1 MRKAVMVMMLGAL
14 VLSSLAHADVFMKKN
29 RHTDPMKMMGMTTPA
44 KDETVT
50 TWVAEGKMSTDSPE
64 SIVIVRIDKDVMY
77 NVMKKEKKYMEIPLS
92 KMVDTMADPKM
103 AEAMKG
109 LAGQMKIT
117 VTETSETKTI
127 NSWKCRKYIQVMEVP
142 MMGPMSS
149 EIWASPDIKIDYEMY
164 FKAAAAAYS
173 RMPGMSGALADMV
186 KEMKKIKGM
195 PVLTTTTMKMMGSE
209 MKSSEELVEV
219 KEDKAPAN
227 VFEVPAG
234 YKKVNM
240 GNQ

>member
-1 MRKAVMVMMLGAL
+1 MRKAVMLLMLGAL
-14 VLSSLAHADVFMKKN
+14 VLSGLVHADVYMKKN
-29 RHTDPMKMMGMTTPA
+29 HHTDPMKMMGMTTPA
-44 KDETVT
+44 KDETAVT
-50 TWVAEGKMSTDSPE
+50 WIADGKMSTDSPE
-64 SIVIVRIDKDVMY
+64 SMVIVRMDKDVMY

-92 KMVDTMADPKM
+92 KMMETIADPKM

-109 LAGQMKIT
+109 LAGQMKIS

-127 NSWKCRKYIQVMEVP
+127 NGWKCRKYIQVMEMP
-142 MMGPMSS
+142 MMGPVSS
-149 EIWASPDIKIDYEMY
+149 EVWASPDIKIDYEMY
-164 FKAAAAAYS
+164 FKSAAAVYA
-173 RMPGMSGALADMV
+173 RMPGMSGSLAEIV

-219 KEDKAPAN
+219 KEDKAPAS

-240 GNQ
+240 NKE